1 MKRGWK
7 IGAAVL
13 ALLLAGGWCARFLYL
28 NHRYPQAVVE
38 TYQTGEEID
47 YDGFAFTIHGY
58 RPVQEAELTELGCTY
73 TPETEDTDIQVKGI
87 FVDVTIRNTGAETR
101 EFPLYIFNLEYDDWT
116 TGMDLEWLGYVNA
129 FGANVSLEPGEERDF
144 VVPYGIS
151 DVQFPEKI
159 WEQTDHLPYRIIF
172 SLYPENR
179 MVQL

>member
-1 MKRGWK
+1 M
-7 IGAAVL
+7 
-13 ALLLAGGWCARFLYL
+13 
-28 NHRYPQAVVE
+28 VE

-129 FGANVSLEPGEERDF
+129 FGANVSLEPGKSGILWCLMAYPTS
-144 VVPYGIS
+144 VPQK
-151 DVQFPEKI
+151 V